1 MAARCS
7 PAVVPRVASASAP
20 DRASAAKA
28 APVVT
33 SDVVPVARATF
44 PRSARV
50 RARSEFTRVFDGGRR
65 VAHPLLSLHWL
76 NDAEPARLGL
86 AVSRKVDP
94 RAVGRNRIK
103 RILRDVFRHRRA
115 ELASG
120 AYVVVARPAARQTDA
135 TALRAALLGVLQRT
149 GALPP
154 EAGPGTLSIA
164 AAVCAPATPSPSS

>member
-1 MAARCS
+1 MAARYL

-20 DRASAAKA
+20 DRASAAQA

-50 RARSEFTRVFDGGRR
+50 RARSEFTRIFDGGRR

-76 NDAEPARLGL
+76 HDADPARLGL

-103 RILRDVFRHRRA
+103 RILRDEFRHRRVD
-115 ELASG
+115 LASG
-120 AYVVVARPAARQTDA
+120 AYVVVARPAARTTDA
-135 TALRAALLGVLQRT
+135 PTLRAALLGVLQRT

-154 EAGPGTLSIA
+154 DARVGTLSVA
-164 AAVCAPATPSPSS
+164 AATCVPANLSPSS

>member
-1 MAARCS
+1 MAARYL

-28 APVVT
+28 ALVVIPVV
-33 SDVVPVARATF
+33 DPVARATF
-44 PRSARV
+44 PRAARV

-76 NDAEPARLGL
+76 DDAQPARLGL

-115 ELASG
+115 ALACG
-120 AYVVVARPAARQTDA
+120 AYVVVARPTARQADA
-135 TALRAALLGVLQRT
+135 AAVRAALLGVLQRT

-154 EAGPGTLSIA
+154 DAHPVTLSVA
-164 AAVCAPATPSPSS
+164 AAACAPATPSPSS

>member
-1 MAARCS
+1 
-7 PAVVPRVASASAP
+7 
-20 DRASAAKA
+20 
-28 APVVT
+28 VT
-33 SDVVPVARATF
+33 SPVVPVARATF

-50 RARSEFTRVFDGGRR
+50 RVRREFTQVFDGGRR

-76 NDAEPARLGL
+76 HDAQPARLGL

-120 AYVVVARPAARQTDA
+120 AYVVVARPAARTTDA
-135 TALRAALLGVLQRT
+135 PTLRAALLGVLQRT
-149 GALPP
+149 GSLPP
-154 EAGPGTLSIA
+154 DAGVGTLSVA
-164 AAVCAPATPSPSS
+164 AAACVPATPPPSP

>member
-1 MAARCS
+1 MVI
-7 PAVVPRVASASAP
+7 P
-20 DRASAAKA
+20 
-28 APVVT
+28 
-33 SDVVPVARATF
+33 DVVSVARATF

-76 NDAEPARLGL
+76 DDAQPARLGL

-103 RILRDVFRHRRA
+103 RILRDVFRHRRVD
-115 ELASG
+115 LASG
-120 AYVVVARPAARQTDA
+120 AYVVVARPAARTTDA
-135 TALRAALLGVLQRT
+135 ATLRAALLGVLQRT

-154 EAGPGTLSIA
+154 TARTGTLALA
-164 AAVCAPATPSPSS
+164 AAECAPANPSLSP